1 MKTGNKGA
9 ILLALAVSLGMFGA
23 RPASA
28 QMESP
33 LVTLQR
39 PVPDLQQ
46 FSSDMT
52 TLTRELYYMSANHPE
67 VQSRAAELEQKLAS
81 LTPEELT
88 ILANAYDHPALSQAV
103 ERLRPLMPESGATT
117 PLAVPARPS
126 AETIGPVGQSAVPA
140 RPSAETTGPVAY
152 PISPLT
158 TALVTANYDV
168 CTPGP
173 DAMYR
178 TVGPPIPSDMSTQYG
193 LFVALVVLKEAQ
205 VPLDYA
211 CHSITEVLGEGSNLP
226 WCVAAGIAD
235 FLLVTAEAV
244 FEGFQ
249 FCDPY
254 VLSAENDATYS
265 NTFAIFNNL
274 ATTRNDID
282 NNFATTESQISSVN
296 SNLTNVGL
304 ALTSNI
310 LQAQADLDAHLNK
323 VDADVTAGTAQVDS
337 NIATLQALEV
347 RIEIERSLAS
357 GLTVGLFETPRAHG
371 GYLEV
376 VGTTVQTV
384 INGLAAAGQRVGNAQ
399 RYLNSGNAQFAAGQY
414 KIAYH
419 DYLLAYQTASAFF

>member
-1 MKTGNKGA
+1 MNTRNKGA

-81 LTPEELT
+81 LTPDELT
-88 ILANAYDHPALSQAV
+88 ILANAYDRPALSRVV
-103 ERLRPLMPESGATT
+103 ERLRPLVPESGVTT
-117 PLAVPARPS
+117 PLAVPTRPSAERTGPLAVAARPS
-126 AETIGPVGQSAVPA
+126 AEATAPA
-140 RPSAETTGPVAY
+140 QY

-193 LFVALVVLKEAQ
+193 GFVALVVLQEAQ

-235 FLLVTAEAV
+235 FLLVTSEAV

-304 ALTSNI
+304 ALTSNL

-323 VDADVTAGTAQVDS
+323 VDADVTAGTTQVDS
-337 NIATLQALEV
+337 NIATLQALEI
-347 RIEIERSLAS
+347 RIEIERSLA
-357 GLTVGLFETPRAHG
+357 LEITVGLFETPKAQG

-384 INGLAAAGQRVGNAQ
+384 INGLAAAGQNVDNAQ
-399 RYLNSGNAQFAAGQY
+399 RYLNLGNTRFAAGLY

-419 DYLLAYQTASAFF
+419 DYLLAYRIAVR

>member
-9 ILLALAVSLGMFGA
+9 ILVALAVSLGLFGA
-23 RPASA
+23 RPAIA
-28 QMESP
+28 QTESP

-39 PVPDLQQ
+39 PVPEGDLQQ

-52 TLTRELYYMSANHPE
+52 TLTRVLSHLSANRPE

-81 LTPEELT
+81 LTPEQLT
-88 ILANAYDHPALSQAV
+88 ILANAYDRPALSQAV
-103 ERLRPLMPESGATT
+103 ERLRPLMPEPGVTT

-126 AETIGPVGQSAVPA
+126 AEMTAPA
-140 RPSAETTGPVAY
+140 QY

-168 CTPGP
+168 CTPGT
-173 DAMYR
+173 DSSYYA
-178 TVGPPIPSDMSTQYG
+178 VGPPIPSDMSTQYG
-193 LFVALVVLKEAQ
+193 LLGALDTLRVAQ

-211 CHSITEVLGEGSNLP
+211 CYTEVD
-226 WCVAAGIAD
+226 VAGFGTNAEFCIPAGIAD
-235 FLLVTAEAV
+235 GILAVAEDV
-244 FEGFQ
+244 FETLQ
-249 FCDPY
+249 YCDPY

-274 ATTRNDID
+274 AATRNDID

-310 LQAQADLDAHLNK
+310 VQAQADLDAHLNK

-347 RIEIERSLAS
+347 RIEIERSLA
-357 GLTVGLFETPRAHG
+357 LEITVGLFETPKAQG

-384 INGLAAAGQRVGNAQ
+384 INGLAAAGQNVDNAQ
-399 RYLNSGNAQFAAGQY
+399 RYLNSGNARFAAGQY

-419 DYLLAYQTASAFF
+419 DYLLAYRVAVR